1 MLRKLLAVLTLLT
14 VLMGLAGLRDGAQ
27 AEKRVALVVGNAAY
41 ERVPK
46 LINPAN
52 DARDMAAALKALGF
66 EVVEGFDLNK
76 AAFDRKVLDFA
87 AAVEGASIGIFFYAG
102 HGLQVAGQNYLA
114 PVDAQLSTP
123 TALDFELMKVEVIQ
137 RVMERS
143 TKTNVLFLDACR
155 DNPLGRN
162 LVRSLGTRSAE
173 VGKGLAQIEAGSGT
187 LISFSTQPGAVAVDG
202 KGRNSPYSEALI
214 KHISS
219 SNDDLNAVLISV
231 RNDVMT
237 ATQDA
242 QVPWEHS
249 ALRGRLYFNQASP
262 VSEAGKAA
270 PIRLSEAAEAWR
282 AAEKTT
288 SVPVLE
294 SFISRYNDT
303 FYAVLARER
312 IEELKKGSAASKQ
325 SEPAKKNEERS
336 AMLQEGNA
344 REGAEAKSDKKRA
357 IAVGGMQPGSVFRDC
372 EECPEMVVVPAGEFF
387 MGSNEGGANEKPL
400 HKVNIAK
407 AFAVGKFEVTFAE
420 WDACIA
426 AGGCPR
432 SPEDK
437 GWGRGRRPVINVSW
451 DDVTKEYL
459 PWLNRTTGKTY
470 RLLTEAEWEYA
481 ARSSTRTTFSWGND
495 VGKNRANCSGCGS
508 EWDKKQTAPVGSFQP
523 NAFGLH
529 DMHGNV
535 WEWVQ
540 DCYTKSYVGAPSD
553 GSAVSDTASCPR
565 VRRGGSWDDGPNALY
580 PSGRLGN
587 SPRSRFINL
596 GFRVA
601 RTL

>member
-1 MLRKLLAVLTLLT
+1 MLRKLLALPTLLT
-14 VLMGLAGLRDGAQ
+14 VLMGLGGLPDGAQ

-52 DARDMAAALKALGF
+52 DARDMAVALKALGF
-66 EVVEGFDLNK
+66 DLVEGFDLNK

-87 AAVEGASIGIFFYAG
+87 AAVEGASVSVFYYAG

-114 PVDAQLSTP
+114 PVDAHLLSP
-123 TALDFELMKVEVIQ
+123 TAIDFELMKVEVIQ
-137 RVMERS
+137 RVMELS

-162 LVRSLGTRSAE
+162 LAGSLGTRS
-173 VGKGLAQIEAGSGT
+173 VDVRKGLAQIEAGSGT

-202 KGRNSPYSEALI
+202 KGRNSPYSGALI
-214 KHISS
+214 KHLAS
-219 SNDDLNAVLISV
+219 SNDDLNAVLIAV

-249 ALRGRLYFNQASP
+249 ALRGRLYFNQVNP
-262 VSEAGKAA
+262 VSEPGKAP

-288 SVPVLE
+288 SIPVLE
-294 SFISRYNDT
+294 SFVPRYNDT
-303 FYAVLARER
+303 FHAVLARER
-312 IEELKKGSAASKQ
+312 IEELKKGTSNNQ
-325 SEPAKKNEERS
+325 SEPVKKNEERMS
-336 AMLQEGNA
+336 MLQDGNA
-344 REGAEAKSDKKRA
+344 RVDAEPKSDKTRSVVAGA
-357 IAVGGMQPGSVFRDC
+357 IQPGSVFRDC
-372 EECPEMVVVPAGEFF
+372 QECPEMVVVPAGEYF
-387 MGSNEGGANEKPL
+387 MGSNDGGANEKPL
-400 HKVNIAK
+400 HKVNISK

-420 WDACIA
+420 WDACVA

-432 SPEDK
+432 SPEDQA
-437 GWGRGRRPVINVSW
+437 WGRGRRPVINVSW

-459 PWLNRTTGKTY
+459 PWLNRTTGKSY

-481 ARSSTRTTFSWGND
+481 ARSSTRTAYSWGND
-495 VGKNRANCSGCGS
+495 VGETRANCSGCGS
-508 EWDKKQTAPVGSFQP
+508 QWDKKQTAPVGSFEP

-535 WEWVQ
+535 WEWVH
-540 DCYTKSYVGAPSD
+540 DCYTKNYVGAPSD
-553 GSAVSDTASCPR
+553 GIAVSDTASCSR
-565 VRRGGSWDDGPNALY
+565 VRRGGSWDVAPKDLY
-580 PSGRLGN
+580 LSGRLGN
-587 SPRSRFINL
+587 RAS
-596 GFRVA
+596 
-601 RTL
+601 

>member
-1 MLRKLLAVLTLLT
+1 MLRKLLALPTLLA
-14 VLMGLAGLRDGAQ
+14 VLIGLAGLPDGAQ

-46 LINPAN
+46 LTNPAN
-52 DARDMAAALKALGF
+52 DARDMAAALKGLGF
-66 EVVEGFDLNK
+66 DVVEGFDLNK

-87 AAVEGASIGIFFYAG
+87 AAVEGASVSIFYYAG

-114 PVDAQLSTP
+114 PVDAQLLSP
-123 TALDFELMKVEVIQ
+123 TAIDFELMKVEVIQ
-137 RVMERS
+137 RVMEMS

-162 LVRSLGTRSAE
+162 LAGSLGTRS
-173 VGKGLAQIEAGSGT
+173 VDVRKGLAQIEAGSGT

-202 KGRNSPYSEALI
+202 KGRNSPYSGALI
-214 KHISS
+214 KHLSS
-219 SNDDLNAVLISV
+219 SNDDLNAVLIAV

-249 ALRGRLYFNQASP
+249 ALRGRLYFNQVSP
-262 VSEAGKAA
+262 VSEPGKTP

-282 AAEKTT
+282 AAEKTM
-288 SVPVLE
+288 SIPVLE
-294 SFISRYNDT
+294 SFISRYDDT

-312 IEELKKGSAASKQ
+312 IEELKKGIANNK
-325 SEPAKKNEERS
+325 SEPVQKNEERMS
-336 AMLQEGNA
+336 MLQDGNA
-344 REGAEAKSDKKRA
+344 REGADPKSDKTRA
-357 IAVGGMQPGSVFRDC
+357 IVVGAMQPGSVFRDC
-372 EECPEMVVVPAGEFF
+372 QECPEMVVIPAGEFF
-387 MGSNEGGANEKPL
+387 MGSNDGGANEKPL
-400 HKVNIAK
+400 HKVNISK

-420 WDACIA
+420 WDACVA

-432 SPEDK
+432 SPEDQA
-437 GWGRGRRPVINVSW
+437 WGRGRRPVINVSW

-459 PWLNRTTGKTY
+459 PWLNRTTGKSY

-481 ARSSTRTTFSWGND
+481 ARSSTRTAYSWGND
-495 VGKNRANCSGCGS
+495 VGQNRANCSGCGS
-508 EWDKKQTAPVGSFQP
+508 QWDKKQTAPVGSFQP

-529 DMHGNV
+529 EIHGNV

-540 DCYTKSYVGAPSD
+540 DCYTKNYAGAPAD
-553 GSAVSDTASCPR
+553 GSAASDTASCSR
-565 VRRGGSWDDGPNALY
+565 VRRGGSWDSAPNDLY

-587 SPRSRFINL
+587 SPRSRFNNL

>member
-1 MLRKLLAVLTLLT
+1 MLRKLLALLTLLT
-14 VLMGLAGLRDGAQ
+14 VLMGLAGLPDGAQ
-27 AEKRVALVVGNAAY
+27 AQKRVALVVGNAAY

-46 LINPAN
+46 LTNPVN

-66 EVVEGFDLNK
+66 DVVEGFDLNK
-76 AAFDRKVLDFA
+76 MAFDRKVLDFA
-87 AAVEGASIGIFFYAG
+87 AAVEGASVGIFFYAG

-114 PVDAQLSTP
+114 PVDAQLLTP

-137 RVMERS
+137 RVMELS

-162 LVRSLGTRSAE
+162 IARSLGTRSTD

-202 KGRNSPYSEALI
+202 KERNSPYSGALI
-214 KHISS
+214 KHLSS
-219 SNDDLNAVLISV
+219 SNDDLNAVLIAV

-249 ALRGRLYFNQASP
+249 ALRGRLYFNQGSP
-262 VSEAGKAA
+262 VSESGKAA

-288 SVPVLE
+288 SISALE

-312 IEELKKGSAASKQ
+312 IEELKKGTATSKQ
-325 SEPAKKNEERS
+325 SEPVKKNEERLT
-336 AMLQEGNA
+336 MLQEGTA
-344 REGAEAKSDKKRA
+344 REGAEPKSDKTRTL
-357 IAVGGMQPGSVFRDC
+357 AVGAMQPGSAFRDC
-372 EECPEMVVVPAGEFF
+372 QECPEMVVVPAGEFF
-387 MGSNEGGANEKPL
+387 MGSNDGGANEKPL

-420 WDACIA
+420 WDACVA

-432 SPEDK
+432 SPEDQ

-481 ARSSTRTTFSWGND
+481 ARSSTRTAYSWGND
-495 VGKNRANCSGCGS
+495 VGKNWANCSACGS
-508 EWDKKQTAPVGSFQP
+508 QWDNKQTAPVGSFQP
-523 NAFGLH
+523 NAFGVH
-529 DMHGNV
+529 DMQGNV

-540 DCYTKSYVGAPSD
+540 DCYTRNYVGAPSD
-553 GSAVSDTASCPR
+553 GSAVSDTASCSR
-565 VRRGGSWDDGPNALY
+565 VRRGGSWNGVPKDLY

-587 SPRSRFINL
+587 SLSSRFNNL

>member
-1 MLRKLLAVLTLLT
+1 MLRRLLAALTLLT
-14 VLMGLAGLRDGAQ
+14 VLAGLAGLPGLAH
-27 AEKRVALVVGNAAY
+27 AEKRVALVIGNAAY
-41 ERVPK
+41 EHVPK

-52 DARDMAAALKALGF
+52 DARDMAAVLKALGF
-66 EVVEGFDLNK
+66 DVVEGYDLNK
-76 AAFDRKVLDFA
+76 SAFDRKVLDFA
-87 AAVEGASIGIFFYAG
+87 TAVQGASVSTFFYAG
-102 HGLQVAGQNYLA
+102 HGLQIAGQNYLA
-114 PVDAQLSTP
+114 PVDAQLLTP

-137 RVMERS
+137 RVMELS

-162 LVRSLGTRSAE
+162 LARNLGTRSTD

-202 KGRNSPYSEALI
+202 KGRNSPFSEALI
-214 KHISS
+214 RHLSS
-219 SNDDLNAVLISV
+219 SKDDLNAVLIAV

-249 ALRGRLYFNQASP
+249 ALRGRLYFNQANPASD
-262 VSEAGKAA
+262 SGKAA
-270 PIRLSEAAEAWR
+270 PVLLSEAAEAWR

-288 SVPVLE
+288 SIPVLE
-294 SFISRYNDT
+294 SFIARYGDS

-312 IEELKKGSAASKQ
+312 IEELKKGTTAGKQ
-325 SEPAKKNEERS
+325 PEPPKKSEERS
-336 AMLQEGNA
+336 AMLQQGNE
-344 REGAEAKSDKKRA
+344 RERAEPKSDKTRA
-357 IAVGGMQPGSVFRDC
+357 LVVDAMQPGSVLRDC
-372 EECPEMVVVPAGEFF
+372 QECPEMVVVPAGEFF
-387 MGSNEGGANEKPL
+387 MGSNDGGASEKPL
-400 HKVNIAK
+400 HKVTIGK
-407 AFAVGKFEVTFAE
+407 AFAAGKFEVTFAQ
-420 WDACIA
+420 WDACVA

-432 SPEDK
+432 SPEDQS
-437 GWGRGRRPVINVSW
+437 WGRERRPVINVSW

-459 PWLNRTTGKTY
+459 PWLSRTTGKTY

-481 ARSSTRTTFSWGND
+481 ARASTRSVYSWGND
-495 VGKNRANCSGCGS
+495 VGQNKANCSGCGS
-508 EWDKKQTAPVGSFQP
+508 QWDNRQTAPVGSFQP

-540 DCYTKSYVGAPSD
+540 DCHTRNYAGAPAD
-553 GSAVSDTASCPR
+553 GSAAPEAASCSR
-565 VRRGGSWDDGPNALY
+565 VRRSGSWDAVPNTLY
-580 PSGRLGN
+580 PSVRLGN
-587 SPRSRFINL
+587 SPRSRFNNL

>member
-1 MLRKLLAVLTLLT
+1 MPRKLLAALTLLS
-14 VLMGLAGLRDGAQ
+14 VLMGLAGLSDDAQ
-27 AEKRVALVVGNAAY
+27 AEKRVALVIGNAAY

-46 LINPAN
+46 LTNPAN

-66 EVVEGFDLNK
+66 DVVEGFDLDK
-76 AAFDRKVLDFA
+76 AAFDRKVRDFA
-87 AAVEGASIGIFFYAG
+87 AAVEGASVSVFFYAG

-114 PVDAQLSTP
+114 PVDAQLLSP
-123 TALDFELMKVEVIQ
+123 IALDFELMKVEVIQ
-137 RVMERS
+137 RVMEQS
-143 TKTNVLFLDACR
+143 AKTNVLFLDACR

-162 LVRSLGTRSAE
+162 LSKSLGTRSTD
-173 VGKGLAQIEAGSGT
+173 VRKGLAQIEAGSGT
-187 LISFSTQPGAVAVDG
+187 MISFSTQPGAVAVDG
-202 KGRNSPYSEALI
+202 TERNSPYSGALI
-214 KHISS
+214 KHLSS
-219 SNDDLNAVLISV
+219 SNDDLNAVLIAV

-262 VSEAGKAA
+262 VSEPSKDA
-270 PIRLSEAAEAWR
+270 PIRLSEAAEGWR

-288 SVPVLE
+288 SIAVLE
-294 SFISRYNDT
+294 SFISRYSDT

-312 IEELKKGSAASKQ
+312 IEELKKAATKQ
-325 SEPAKKNEERS
+325 SESVKKNEERLS
-336 AMLQEGNA
+336 MLQEGHGRA
-344 REGAEAKSDKKRA
+344 REGAEPKSDKTRA
-357 IAVGGMQPGSVFRDC
+357 IVADAMQPGSVFRDC
-372 EECPEMVVVPAGEFF
+372 QECPEMVVVPAGEFF
-387 MGSNEGGANEKPL
+387 MGSNDGGASEKPL

-420 WDACIA
+420 WDACVA

-432 SPEDK
+432 SPEDQA
-437 GWGRGRRPVINVSW
+437 WGRGRRPVINVSW

-481 ARSSTRTTFSWGND
+481 ARSSTRTAYSWGD
-495 VGKNRANCSGCGS
+495 SVDKNKANCSGCGS
-508 EWDKKQTAPVGSFQP
+508 QWDNKQTAPVGSFQP

-529 DMHGNV
+529 DMLGNV

-540 DCYTKSYVGAPSD
+540 DCYTRNYVGAPSD
-553 GSAVSDTASCPR
+553 GSAVSDAASCSR
-565 VRRGGSWDDGPNALY
+565 VRRGGSWDGAPNALY

-587 SPRSRFINL
+587 GPRSRFNNM